1 MIVYALFLYLFL
13 IDLLVF
19 GLYRTETVYTGL
31 EGFPNNAPS
40 ANDISVIQDGYGLMI
55 SELLAGDFSNCSSV
69 PGDVTSM
76 HSGMGLPNGEVPPL
90 TVNNWFTCILCPQ

>member
-1 MIVYALFLYLFL
+1 M
-13 IDLLVF
+13 
-19 GLYRTETVYTGL
+19 YTGL
-31 EGFPNNAPS
+31 EGFPNNAPN

-90 TVNNWFTCILCPQ
+90 TIDNWFTCIFCTQ